1 MEFRIL
7 GPLEITH
14 HNEAIKVGGPR
25 QQTVMAML
33 LLEANHVIPVERLI
47 RAIWDEEPPTT
58 ARGQVQICI
67 STLRR
72 QIMAAERKQLI
83 DSRPPGYLLK
93 LVDGALDSHVFEAHV
108 AAGRGALAAGE
119 PLRAA
124 TEFRRALALWRG
136 MALSGVNSRLVQQ
149 SVAQLNERRL
159 TVIEECLEC
168 ELFLGMHHDVV
179 GEVVRLV
186 EEHPLREHLR
196 ALLMTAL
203 YQAGR
208 QAEALEAY
216 RHTRDTLMGEL
227 GVEPGEEL
235 QQLHHAI
242 LNGSPVARLA
252 QLSAAFI
259 GPPASPSRDSM
270 PVPRLLPAAIPDF
283 TPQDEIVDLL
293 LTKITEAG
301 SAGDVQAVPV
311 TVIVGRGGAGKT
323 TLAVQVAHQLAAR
336 FPDGQLFARL
346 RHGEHQTNP
355 AHVLERFL
363 RALGISGEVL
373 PEDTEERAEMYR
385 SVLGKR
391 RMLIVL
397 DDAMSEQQ
405 VSALL
410 PGSSQCS
417 VIVTSRNRLT
427 GLSAA
432 NRVEVHRFSRHSALE
447 LLTRIVG
454 ATRIQ
459 AEPEAVAALCELC
472 GYLPLALRI
481 VAARLAARP
490 HWSVADLVERLVDE
504 SRRLDEL
511 NHGEMGVRASISLTY
526 QILSPDARRLF
537 RRLALIEAPNFAIWV
552 GSPLLQI
559 DALHAQ
565 DLMEELTE
573 AYLIDTEAG
582 PTVNLAR
589 YRFHDLVRPFAGERL
604 VAEESAED
612 RCKALEHLAGA
623 LLYVAGKAHCREYS
637 GDFLLPRSGASRW
650 LLPDTLVN
658 RLLENPLAWYEDE
671 RLSIVSAVRQS
682 AACGL
687 LEHSWDLALSAVALF
702 EAHAYYNDWRET
714 HETALK
720 AACRAC
726 DRWGEAAMRYSLG
739 SLYMFEQQPKQAA
752 RQLAQSRALYE
763 QLGGRHGAALALRN
777 LAFLDRMNGDLE
789 VALARWEEALGIF
802 QVVGD
807 GIAEAHVLQNMAQV
821 HLDFGE
827 DMAAHAL
834 LDRARRIC
842 EDLGNRRVGAQVL
855 HRLGTL
861 HLQRGE
867 PDLAAEA
874 FRKVLKVVRESDD
887 RVGQCYALL
896 GIASVHLKRDEL
908 LAAQRSL
915 VDAENLAASVG
926 ERMAHS
932 RVALA
937 RAQTALKLRDL
948 DSAAD
953 HAERAMRTFEEL
965 KATLYRAEAHF
976 VRGQIY
982 LAAGQPQAALDLW
995 KSSSAL
1001 LSSLNLSRTVWLSAE
1016 LRRCMSALANAG
1028 AAAATGPPRQ
1038 RSHGEAVVT
1047 ANDLRP
1053 AGEADLRPVPTA
1065 HRGTPGVCA

>member
-14 HNEAIKVGGPR
+14 GDEVIKVSGPR

-47 RAIWDEEPPTT
+47 RAIWDEEPPGT
-58 ARGQVQICI
+58 ARAQVQICI
-67 STLRR
+67 SILRR

-83 DSRPPGYLLK
+83 DTRLPGYLLK
-93 LVDGALDSHVFEAHV
+93 LDDDVLDSHVFEAHV

-119 PLRAA
+119 PHRAA
-124 TEFRRALALWRG
+124 TEFRCALALWRG
-136 MALSGVNSRLVQQ
+136 TALSGVNSRLVQQ
-149 SVAQLNERRL
+149 SVSQLNERRL
-159 TVIEECLEC
+159 TITEECLEC
-168 ELFLGMHHDVV
+168 ELSLGMHHDVV
-179 GEVVRLV
+179 GEVAGLV
-186 EEHPLREHLR
+186 EEHPLRERLR

-203 YQAGR
+203 YEAGR

-216 RHTRDTLMGEL
+216 RHTRDALMDEL
-227 GVEPGEEL
+227 GVEPGKEL
-235 QQLHHAI
+235 RQLHHAI
-242 LNGSPVARLA
+242 LNGSPVPRLA
-252 QLSAAFI
+252 QLSAAAI
-259 GPPASPSRDSM
+259 RPPAAPSRDRL

-283 TPQDEIVDLL
+283 TSEDKLVDVLAA
-293 LTKITEAG
+293 KVMGAG

-323 TLAVQVAHQLAAR
+323 TLAVQVAHQLAGR

-346 RHGEHQTNP
+346 RNGEHQTNP

-373 PEDTEERAEMYR
+373 PEGTEERAEMYR

-405 VSALL
+405 VSVLL

-417 VIVTSRNRLT
+417 VIVTSRKRLT

-432 NRVEVHRFSRHSALE
+432 SRVEVHRFTRRSALE
-447 LLTRIVG
+447 LLTSTVG
-454 ATRIQ
+454 AARVQT
-459 AEPEAVAALCELC
+459 EPDAVTALCELC

-526 QILSPDARRLF
+526 EILSPDARRLF
-537 RRLALIEAPNFAIWV
+537 RRLALIEAPSFAIWV

-559 DALHAQ
+559 DALYAQ

-582 PTVNLAR
+582 PTMNLAR
-589 YRFHDLVRPFAGERL
+589 YRFHDLVRPFARERL
-604 VAEESAED
+604 AAEESADE
-612 RCKALEHLAGA
+612 RHKALEHLVGA
-623 LLYVAGKAHCREYS
+623 LLYLAGEAHRREYS

-650 LLPDTLVN
+650 MLPDTLVN
-658 RLLENPLAWYEDE
+658 PLLENPLAWYEDE

-682 AACGL
+682 AASGL
-687 LEHSWDLALSAVALF
+687 LEHSWDLALSTVALF

-720 AACRAC
+720 AACRAG

-752 RQLAQSRALYE
+752 RQLTQSLALY
-763 QLGGRHGAALALRN
+763 QKLGGRHGVALTLRN
-777 LAFLDRMNGDLE
+777 LAYLDRVNGDLE

-807 GIAEAHVLQNMAQV
+807 SIAEAHVMQNMAQV

-827 DMAAHAL
+827 DVAASVL

-855 HRLGTL
+855 HRLGAL

-867 PDLAAEA
+867 AGLAAEA
-874 FRKVLKVVRESDD
+874 FRQVLMVVRESDD

-896 GIASVHLKRDEL
+896 GIARAHLERDEL
-908 LAAQRSL
+908 QAARQVL
-915 VDAENLAASVG
+915 VDADNLAASIG
-926 ERMAHS
+926 ERMVHS
-932 RVALA
+932 QVALA
-937 RAQTALKLRDL
+937 RAETALKLRDL
-948 DSAAD
+948 EGAAD
-953 HAERAMRTFEEL
+953 HAERAIRNFEEL
-965 KATLYRAEAHF
+965 RARLYSAEAHF

-982 LAAGQPQAALDLW
+982 LAAGQPQAALDRW

-1001 LSSLNLSRTVWLSAE
+1001 LSALNLSRTLCLSVE
-1016 LRRCMSALANAG
+1016 LRRHMSAVANAG
-1028 AAAATGPPRQ
+1028 VAGATVPAQQWSTEVSSGHRD
-1038 RSHGEAVVT
+1038 RSSAS
-1047 ANDLRP
+1047 R
-1053 AGEADLRPVPTA
+1053 
-1065 HRGTPGVCA
+1065 RG